1 MTEGSG
7 TAVTNPFEAFGSE
20 AAVHQLVSVFYQK
33 MDELPECKTI
43 RDMHKG
49 DLQPMVDKLATF
61 LIGWMGGPRRY
72 QEKFGS
78 VVIPAAHKPFAIGEA
93 ERDQWLLC
101 MQLALAESSLEEKW
115 QKALMDAFLPMAEM
129 CRTDQP
135 D

>member
-1 MTEGSG
+1 MNEGS
-7 TAVTNPFEAFGSE
+7 TSDASNPFEAFGSE
-20 AAVHQLVSVFYQK
+20 AAVQQLVRVFYQK

-49 DLQPMVDKLATF
+49 DLEPMVDKLATF

-78 VVIPAAHKPFAIGEA
+78 VVIPAAHKSFDIGEA

-101 MQLALAESSLEEKW
+101 MEQALDQCELEPQW
-115 QKALMDAFLPMAEM
+115 RTTLLDAFRPMADM
-129 CRTDQP
+129 CRTDN
-135 D
+135 

>member
-1 MTEGSG
+1 MTGESRSEPS
-7 TAVTNPFEAFGSE
+7 NPFEAFGSE
-20 AAVHQLVSVFYQK
+20 AAVYQIVSVFYHK

-49 DLQPMVDKLATF
+49 DLEPMVDKLATF

-78 VVIPAAHKPFAIGEA
+78 VVIPEAHSQFAIGEA

-101 MQLALAESSLEEKW
+101 MQLALEQSELSPQWRKTLLE
-115 QKALMDAFLPMAEM
+115 AFKPMADM
-129 CRTDQP
+129 CRTV
-135 D
+135 

>member
-1 MTEGSG
+1 MSDPT
-7 TAVTNPFEAFGSE
+7 TASTPYEAFGSE
-20 AAVHQLVSVFYQK
+20 EAIHKLVSVFYQK

-49 DLQPMVDKLATF
+49 DLQPMIDKLATF

-78 VVIPAAHKPFAIGEA
+78 VVIPAAHAPFAIGEA

-101 MQLALAESSLEEKW
+101 MRLSLAESDLEEHW
-115 QKALMDAFLPMAEM
+115 QTALMQAFEPMADM
-129 CRTDQP
+129 CRTDS
-135 D
+135 